1 MASQP
6 RPALG
11 SATCHTSAPAGAGNQ
26 QPLPENS
33 SCPKQFRIRTRSF
46 TSPVSRK
53 RHTTCNLG
61 CLPARCASVI
71 RATSGTKWSSAANLS
86 TRAIARRIG
95 PRSAPGTRPPSSGS
109 TSNFRMRGD
118 RPDPRTCVPA
128 PTAASPFLWNGR
140 APAQGFHMPA
150 PGIHHLCLSAGLNNT
165 AALRHETW
173 SNLWAQLSPP
183 TRK

>member
-33 SCPKQFRIRTRSF
+33 SCLKQFRIRTRSF
-46 TSPVSRK
+46 TTPVSRK

-71 RATSGTKWSSAANLS
+71 PATSGTKWSSAANLS
-86 TRAIARRIG
+86 TRAIARRTG
-95 PRSAPGTRPPSSGS
+95 PRLAPDTRPPSSAS

-118 RPDPRTCVPA
+118 RPDPRACVSAPPSLLPSCGMDERQLKVFTCRHPA
-128 PTAASPFLWNGR
+128 SITSASRQASTTQPHCG
-140 APAQGFHMPA
+140 
-150 PGIHHLCLSAGLNNT
+150 T
-165 AALRHETW
+165 KTW